1 MYYHISYEQ
10 FLLGSTVLVKKYLQY
25 LFKCIILCFKSSI
38 TQCTF
43 MVVLIPKHVLFMP
56 LFFFPWSWICW
67 NMSILLTFL
76 FIWDHCRVP
85 KWKGCP
91 CCFKNC
97 SRLPWKRWH
106 LQKSKSA
113 GFYWMHNLVLEA
125 LTFSTKCNLLS
136 LSTTDQGFPIWA
148 VSTTLYMYPKDY
160 IYWYKNKLTVV
171 AITTIY
177 TENQLYFACDKYSRE

>member
-43 MVVLIPKHVLFMP
+43 MVVLVPKHVLFMP

-125 LTFSTKCNLLS
+125 LTFSTKMQCTFSIHNRPGVSYLSCKYNFVYVSEGLYLLIQIQISGYYNNLYWK
-136 LSTTDQGFPIWA
+136 P
-148 VSTTLYMYPKDY
+148 TLFC
-160 IYWYKNKLTVV
+160 V
-171 AITTIY
+171 
-177 TENQLYFACDKYSRE
+177 R